1 MIAAGKQQAD
11 AKSLMES
18 IADAIATMETLLGGP
33 TPCASDG
40 VHLPAIQLDWNLFV
54 SEHILVPLYNPLQ

>member
-1 MIAAGKQQAD
+1 
-11 AKSLMES
+11 MES